1 MHGRGSL
8 ELVTK
13 SSNGV
18 VERWIDSDQALQ
30 IIAVGAAKHS

>member
-13 SSNGV
+13 SNWV

-30 IIAVGAAKHS
+30 ITAVGAAKHS